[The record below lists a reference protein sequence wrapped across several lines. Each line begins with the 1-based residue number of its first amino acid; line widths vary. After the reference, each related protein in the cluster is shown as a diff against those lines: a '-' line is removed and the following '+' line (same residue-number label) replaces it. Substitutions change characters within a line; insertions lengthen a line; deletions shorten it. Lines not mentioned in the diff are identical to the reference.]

1 MKYWLVKTEPET
13 YGWIDFEGKGPQIW
27 EGVRN
32 YQARNHL
39 KEMKTG
45 DEVLFY
51 HSGKNA
57 EVVGIANVV
66 KEYYPDPSADKG
78 DWVAVDLQSVRLL
91 KRPVSLAEIKKD
103 DRFQDTMLVRN
114 SRLSV
119 APLTNEQYYW
129 ILEKENS

>member
-13 YGWIDFEGKGPQIW
+13 YGWSDFAEKGPQMW

-32 YQARNHL
+32 YQARNNL

-57 EVVGIANVV
+57 EVVGISRVV
-66 KEYYPDPSADKG
+66 KEYYPDPSADKEK
-78 DWVAVDLQSVRLL
+78 WVAVDLQSVRLL
-91 KRPVSLAEIKKD
+91 KRAVSLAEIKKD
-103 DRFQDTMLVRN
+103 ERFQETMLVRN

-119 APLTNEQYYW
+119 VPLTVDQFHW
-129 ILEKENS
+129 IIEKENS